1 MDKGG
6 PLTERD
12 PLLALMRG
20 PGRRGTPKLV
30 QACAAANMAA
40 TSFDLPGFTVTEPG
54 RDEC

>member
-12 PLLALMRG
+12 PRLALMRG